1 MDFLSVHAMPR
12 IAIQS
17 LRISSRY
24 LLIDMNL
31 SRKTFWQEVMSLFA
45 EVNLHLKKAHYRCN
59 RNPTEENKIY
69 KKQRKEYFSLRKKSV
84 KQYFPNI
91 ANNGNI
97 FLNCDAM
104 FKDDREIIICNR
116 KLAKNVI
123 LHCINNTERSNG
135 RKPVKTTF

>member
-1 MDFLSVHAMPR
+1 MPR

-69 KKQRKEYFSLRKKSV
+69 KKQRKE
-84 KQYFPNI
+84 
-91 ANNGNI
+91 
-97 FLNCDAM
+97 
-104 FKDDREIIICNR
+104 
-116 KLAKNVI
+116 
-123 LHCINNTERSNG
+123 
-135 RKPVKTTF
+135 